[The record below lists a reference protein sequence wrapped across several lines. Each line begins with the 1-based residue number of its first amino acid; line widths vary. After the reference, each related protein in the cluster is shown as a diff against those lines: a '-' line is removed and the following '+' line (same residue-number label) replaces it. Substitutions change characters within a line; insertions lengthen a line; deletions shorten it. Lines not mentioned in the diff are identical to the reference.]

1 MDDNLTK
8 KVEEIN
14 KEESARRKNKL
25 IALAIIGGSTL
36 FGILI
41 AILYLISEITS
52 KDEINVDQLV
62 GTMIAIIVVFA
73 ACGVGGYFLG
83 YKLGYKLI
91 PFIKKSFKKSVVKHK
106 INKDK
111 REKEN
116 IEKAAKI
123 EEKRK
128 NTIDA
133 DFVLELGKGYY
144 RQGNIITGRRKE
156 VLNRALFM
164 NTSAKMFQILYPDYP
179 EGTGFVGIDVKI
191 TEALP
196 YDALIKYEKSENI
209 KTFEHIS
216 GSMIEHKHGIL
227 ETGINASA
235 HSKTKTSGVNLDSIK
250 IIIYLKSKE
259 HSVVIFTIKNEQDAL
274 RLQVKLDDILKE
286 NGQTKE

>member
-36 FGILI
+36 VGILI
-41 AILYLISEITS
+41 AILCLIVELTNGE
-52 KDEINVDQLV
+52 EINVGELV
-62 GTMIAIIVVFA
+62 AVMIVVVVVFA
-73 ACGVGGYFLG
+73 IMGVGGYFLG
-83 YKLGYKLI
+83 YKLI
-91 PFIKKSFKKSVVKHK
+91 PLLVKKSVARHK
-106 INKDK
+106 INREK

-116 IEKAAKI
+116 IEKATKI
-123 EEKRK
+123 EEERK

-144 RQGNIITGRRKE
+144 RQGNIITGTRKE

-164 NTSAKMFQILYPDYP
+164 NTSTKMFQILYPDYP
-179 EGTGFVGIDVKI
+179 EGTGFVGINVKI

-196 YDALIKYEKSENI
+196 YEALIKYEKTENI
-209 KTFEHIS
+209 ETIEHTS
-216 GSMIEHKHGIL
+216 GSTIERKHGIL
-227 ETGINASA
+227 ETGINTSL
-235 HSKTKTSGVNLDSIK
+235 HSETKTSGVNLDSIK

-259 HSVVIFTIKNEQDAL
+259 HSVVVFTIKKEQDAL
-274 RLQVKLDDILKE
+274 RLQVKLDEILKE
-286 NGQTKE
+286 KAK

>member
-25 IALAIIGGSTL
+25 ISFAIIGGSTL

-41 AILYLISEITS
+41 AILCLIVEITS
-52 KDEINVDQLV
+52 KDEINVGLLV
-62 GTMIAIIVVFA
+62 GIMIVIIVVFA
-73 ACGVGGYFLG
+73 ALGVGGYFLG
-83 YKLGYKLI
+83 YKLI
-91 PFIKKSFKKSVVKHK
+91 PFIIKKSVVKHK
-106 INKDK
+106 INKEK

-144 RQGNIITGRRKE
+144 RQGNIINGTRKE

-164 NTSAKMFQILYPDYP
+164 NTSTKMFQILYPDYP

-209 KTFEHIS
+209 KTVEHTS
-216 GSMIEHKHGIL
+216 GSTIEHKHSIL
-227 ETGINASA
+227 ETGINASS
-235 HSKTKTSGVNLDSIK
+235 HSETKTSGVNLDSIK

-259 HSVVIFTIKNEQDAL
+259 HSVVVFTIKNEQDAL

-286 NGQTKE
+286 NSQTKA